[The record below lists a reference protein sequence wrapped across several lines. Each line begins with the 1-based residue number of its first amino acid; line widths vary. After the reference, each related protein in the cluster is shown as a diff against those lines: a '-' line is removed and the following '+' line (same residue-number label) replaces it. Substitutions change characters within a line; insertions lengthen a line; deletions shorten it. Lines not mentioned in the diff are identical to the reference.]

1 MSDEFN
7 QNDVAN
13 SEATASAESW
23 TCSCGTTNTGK
34 FCKSCGKEKGA
45 SVQAAVNASAPVK
58 TATVPED
65 SPVFKKRKPVKIGKV
80 IGLIIA
86 FVLFLVVTNP
96 SIIPFLDEDTK
107 ESVKGT
113 WDKVFGDVGR
123 ISQTFKFNFSTIFQV
138 IAIILLMVTITAIVM
153 FILEHL
159 KPKSPRGR
167 SVVTLFKSGTSYI
180 TTIVGFFWCL
190 AAIGVNVSTIFA
202 SVGIITLVVGFGAQ
216 SLVED
221 LITGIFLV
229 FEEQFNVGDIIEV
242 GGFRGVVE
250 QIGIRVTAIRDLGGN
265 IKLINNSDLRN
276 ILNRSATTSIAST
289 MVSVAYDTD
298 ITKVEKLF
306 ETLMPEIRANYP
318 DIFVEDP
325 KYCGVQELGES
336 GMELKVIG
344 KVNEENIFSAPRILN
359 REIKLAFDKEGIEIP
374 FKQVVI
380 HNK

>member
-1 MSDEFN
+1 MSDVNENEKNIDEFHG
-7 QNDVAN
+7 D
-13 SEATASAESW
+13 SAESANA
-23 TCSCGTTNTGK
+23 TVESN
-34 FCKSCGKEKGA
+34 S
-45 SVQAAVNASAPVK
+45 SVQKSLTARFGKYAVKDPIK
-58 TATVPED
+58 L
-65 SPVFKKRKPVKIGKV
+65 KKV
-80 IGLIIA
+80 IGRII
-86 FVLFLVVTNP
+86 LFLVFLVIVNP
-96 SIIPFLDEDTK
+96 SIIPFLPKSAK
-107 ESVKGT
+107 ETLNET
-113 WDKVFGDVGR
+113 WGRIFGDVDK
-123 ISQTFKFNFSTIFQV
+123 IYKNFSINFASLFQV
-138 IAIILLMVTITAIVM
+138 IAIILLMVCITTVAM
-153 FILEHL
+153 FILERL
-159 KPKSPRGR
+159 KPKTSRGR
-167 SVVTLFKSGTSYI
+167 SVVTLLRSATSYI
-180 TTIVGFFWCL
+180 TTIIAFFWCL
-190 AAIGVNVSTIFA
+190 SAIGVNVSTIFA
-202 SVGIITLVVGFGAQ
+202 SVGVLTLVVGFGAQ